1 MPIVHSRRRFLN
13 HLGAAGVAG
22 LGGIGAAGLGGGASS
37 LAAEPRPEIT
47 TIRLE
52 KAPATC
58 IAPQYVA
65 EQLLHAEGITDVRF
79 RNCRRLADPIR
90 GAADELGLG
99 LWTSHPLSYAEAD
112 KGAPVTIVA
121 GRASRV
127 LRVLRARITLHSIT
141 DLKGRTVGWSP
152 VYVTSK
158 HLVSIMAK
166 LVGLD
171 PDKDI
176 RWVSHPTIEP
186 MDLFIDR
193 KIDAFLAV
201 PPEPQELRARKI
213 GHAIIN
219 SSTDR
224 PWSQYFCCMLVGRT
238 EFVRKYPI
246 ATKRV
251 VRALLKA
258 TDLCASDPER
268 VARRMVERGQTPR
281 YDYALQTLQEVP
293 YGVWRDYDPEDTVR
307 FYALRLNEAGFIKSV
322 PKRLIAEHTNWR
334 FFNEVKRELKT

>member
-1 MPIVHSRRRFLN
+1 MPILHSRRRFLN
-13 HLGAAGVAG
+13 HLGAGVAG
-22 LGGIGAAGLGGGASS
+22 LGAVGAAGLGGGPSS

-58 IAPQYVA
+58 IAPEYVA

-79 RNCRRLADPIR
+79 ETADASPTQSVVSRQLDWALDFAPAVI
-90 GAADELGLG
+90 
-99 LWTSHPLSYAEAD
+99 WEAD

-121 GRASRV
+121 GLHPGCYEFFAHEYV
-127 LRVLRARITLHSIT
+127 HSIT

-152 VYVTSK
+152 IYGTSK

-171 PDKDI
+171 PEKDI

-201 PPEPQELRARKI
+201 PPDPQELRARKI

-224 PWSQYFCCMLVGRT
+224 PWSQYLCCMLVGRT

-268 VARRMVERGQTPR
+268 VARGMVERGQTPR

-334 FFNEVKRELKT
+334 FFNEVKHELKT